1 MIMRKKLITI
11 IINLIPITFF
21 SQETT
26 KEIVRADNNGSLTVN
41 KEVLLCRCLLIREL

>member
-1 MIMRKKLITI
+1 MIMRKKIITI

-26 KEIVRADNNGSLTVN
+26 KEIVRADNNGSLTIN
-41 KEVLLCRCLLIREL
+41 KEISPWSCLLIREL